1 MAIEID
7 KKKCTGCENCVDVCH
22 VEAITM
28 NDGKAFID
36 EENCV
41 ECGACESECPSEA
54 IQIT

>member
-7 KKKCTGCENCVDVCH
+7 KKKCTGCGNCVDVCP

-41 ECGACESECPSEA
+41 ECGACEAECPSEA